1 MPQTQFVAPN
11 LWTLSG
17 GGILVRYSTEPII
30 FGGTHFSYQDG
41 QQPTLTFSG
50 NDIRTVEVADIGL
63 LVSVTII
70 RTVDTGSTS
79 FTLLLPRVNI
89 VQQGPVSSAH
99 VSTKGIRTVHA
110 GPFSPPFPFGHGQ
123 QDFYSVIDLTG
134 TASHTL
140 VL

>member
-1 MPQTQFVAPN
+1 MPQTQFVSPN

-30 FGGTHFSYQDG
+30 FGGTHFSYQDS
-41 QQPTLTFSG
+41 QRTLTFKG
-50 NDIRTVEVADIGL
+50 NEIRTVDVPDLGT

-70 RTVDTGSTS
+70 LTVDTGSTT

-89 VQQGPVSSAH
+89 VQQGPVSSAP
-99 VSTKGIRTVHA
+99 VSTLGIRTAHA

-123 QDFYSVIDLTG
+123 QDFYTAIELTG